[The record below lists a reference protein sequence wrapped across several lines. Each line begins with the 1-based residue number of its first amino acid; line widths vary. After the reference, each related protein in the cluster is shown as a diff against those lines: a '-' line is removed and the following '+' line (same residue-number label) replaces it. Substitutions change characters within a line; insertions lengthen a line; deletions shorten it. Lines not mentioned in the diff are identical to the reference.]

1 MNHSLTIFNVVVCL
15 LCAFSSAVFSQ
26 TWPDVRDGVIYIQ
39 NQSTQVDSKNTIAIS
54 WSDAWISES
63 QEDHVY
69 LQGPDG
75 SLVGRLDLNEENTPG
90 KRFFQTV
97 EKGDYRLEVAG
108 ANYRNVTISIQ
119 DDIPT
124 VFEPVK
130 IHKSISLP
138 KSGKVYFSV
147 SKGKSFRF
155 SGKRYGA
162 ISKFCVES
170 VSSKKRFKLKLNK
183 KSYYWQYD
191 HVVVPVAD
199 KDDIYEV
206 TWNGNGKVSFWLDDI
221 PNLFALKEK
230 HLFVPVLN
238 MGTTSIDISN
248 EIVGDMPEIGAALPY
263 VYPPKGTWSA
273 IDSWKL
279 QSANY
284 YFFADDL
291 KTSPKRDMSFLDLYE
306 NTFDITT
313 SNSILANTGRDTVL
327 KPTDSLK
334 SRISN
339 YLRGRHSLSLLSN
352 NFVALADE
360 PNLNYSNYESFDQ
373 YFSSLASFIKNH
385 PDPMV
390 SNTKLAVPQSSRFLN
405 GPTRQDADK
414 RIGIHWAEKLV
425 NNYGQWIDAISW
437 HEWLVRDLID
447 TTRYGDAVTR
457 ASELVEKYSATLNDS
472 TALIIGQTN
481 ISSGLS
487 LSPYEQETF
496 FAALWWTSVVIQ
508 SSLPGKL
515 DQIMW
520 FKAADDPVYKKGLI
534 HITKNGYIHKPVSEA
549 MTFINSHVYPFVM
562 NVTNKH
568 PDVDVLVTLSAD
580 KRMAFVLGVNK
591 SKRDIHVD
599 MNLPVVGKIVEMT
612 GLNGHGVV
620 KVDISSTSNKALS
633 GVIPKETIYSIK
645 LFVEEMGE

>member
-1 MNHSLTIFNVVVCL
+1 MNYYLAICNVAVCF
-15 LCAFSSAVFSQ
+15 LCSFSTVVFSQ
-26 TWPDVRDGVIYIQ
+26 TWPDVRDGVIYIKH
-39 NQSTQVDSKNTIAIS
+39 QSMHVDSTNEIAIS

-75 SLVGRLDLNEENTPG
+75 SLVDRLDLNEENTPG
-90 KRFFQTV
+90 KRFFKTV
-97 EKGDYRLEVAG
+97 ENGDYRLEVTG

-119 DDIPT
+119 DDIST

-138 KSGKVYFSV
+138 KSGRIYFSV
-147 SKGKSFRF
+147 PKGKSFRF

-162 ISKFCVES
+162 ISTFYVKS
-170 VSSKKRFKLKLNK
+170 VASQKRYKLALNK
-183 KSYYWQYD
+183 KTYYWQYD
-191 HVVVPVAD
+191 HVVVPAED
-199 KDDIYEV
+199 KDDVYEV

-221 PNLFALKEK
+221 PNLFALKKK

-238 MGTTSIDISN
+238 VGSANIDISD

-263 VYPPKGTWSA
+263 VYPPKEAWSA
-273 IDSWKL
+273 INSWQL

-291 KTSPKRDMSFLDLYE
+291 KTSPKRDMPFLDLYE
-306 NTFDITT
+306 NTFDIRT

-327 KPTDSLK
+327 NPTNSLK
-334 SRISN
+334 SRLSH
-339 YLRGRHSLSLLSN
+339 YLKDRHSLSLLSN

-360 PNLNYSNYESFDQ
+360 PNLNYSNYDHFDK

-405 GPTRQDADK
+405 GPTRKDADK

-425 NNYGQWIDAISW
+425 SNYGQWIDAISW

-447 TTRYGDAVTR
+447 TKRYADAVTR
-457 ASELVEKYSATLNDS
+457 ASELVEKYSETLNDS

-534 HITKNGYIHKPVSEA
+534 QITKNGYIHKPVSEA
-549 MTFINSHVYPFVM
+549 MAFINSHIHPFVM
-562 NVTNKH
+562 NLTNKH

-580 KRMAFVLGVNK
+580 KKMAFILGVNK

-599 MNLPVVGKIVEMT
+599 LNLPVVGEIVEMA
-612 GLNGHGVV
+612 GLNKGGIVE
-620 KVDISSTSNKALS
+620 VDVSSTSNKVLS
-633 GVIPKETIYSIK
+633 GVIPKETIFSIK
-645 LFVEEMGE
+645 LLVEKMGE

>member
-1 MNHSLTIFNVVVCL
+1 MNNSLTSFNVVVCF
-15 LCAFSSAVFSQ
+15 LCAFSSVAFSQ
-26 TWPDVRDGVIYIQ
+26 TWPDVRDGVIYIK
-39 NQSTQVDSKNTIAIS
+39 NQPTPMNSKSVIAIS

-69 LQGPDG
+69 LQEPNGK
-75 SLVGRLDLNEENTPG
+75 LVGRLDLNEDNTPG
-90 KRFFQTV
+90 KKFFEIV
-97 EKGDYRLEVAG
+97 KSGDYRLEVAG

-138 KSGKVYFSV
+138 KSGKIYFSV
-147 SKGKSFRF
+147 PKGKSFRF

-162 ISKFCVES
+162 ISTFYVES
-170 VSSKKRFKLKLNK
+170 LSSRKRYKLALNK
-183 KSYYWQYD
+183 KTYYWQYD
-191 HVVVPVAD
+191 HVVVPAAD
-199 KDDIYEV
+199 KDDVYEV

-221 PNLFALKEK
+221 PNIFALKQDN
-230 HLFVPVLN
+230 LFFPVLN
-238 MGTTSIDISN
+238 LGAAKIDISN
-248 EIVGDMPEIGAALPY
+248 EIVGDMPEIGVALPY
-263 VYPPKGTWSA
+263 VYPPKETWSA
-273 IDSWKL
+273 INSWQL

-291 KTSPKRDMSFLDLYE
+291 KTSPNRDMSFLDLYE
-306 NTFDITT
+306 NTFDIRT

-334 SRISN
+334 SRLSD
-339 YLRGRHSLSLLSN
+339 YLKDRHSLSLLSN

-360 PNLNYSNYESFDQ
+360 PNLNYSNYEHFDQ

-405 GPTRQDADK
+405 GPTRKGADK

-425 NNYGQWIDAISW
+425 SNYGQWIDAISW

-447 TTRYGDAVTR
+447 TTRYADAVTR
-457 ASELVEKYSATLNDS
+457 ASELVEKYSETLNDS

-549 MTFINSHVYPFVM
+549 MVFINSNIFPFVM
-562 NVTNKH
+562 NVSNEH
-568 PDVDVLVTLSAD
+568 PDIDVLVTLSED
-580 KRMAFVLGVNK
+580 KKTAFILGVNK
-591 SKRDIHVD
+591 SKRDIYVD
-599 MNLPVVGKIVEMT
+599 MNLAAAGKIVEMR
-612 GLNGHGVV
+612 GLNEHGIV
-620 KVDISSTSNKALS
+620 KVDISSASNKALS
-633 GVIPKETIYSIK
+633 GVIPKETIFSIK
-645 LFVEEMGE
+645 LLVMEMGG